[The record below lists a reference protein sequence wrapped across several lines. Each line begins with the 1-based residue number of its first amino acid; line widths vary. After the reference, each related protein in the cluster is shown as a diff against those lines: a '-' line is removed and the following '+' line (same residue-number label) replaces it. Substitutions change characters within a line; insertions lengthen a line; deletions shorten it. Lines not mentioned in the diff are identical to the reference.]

1 MQSHVC
7 DVGLHLWEWG
17 SQAFS
22 DLTNITQVGE
32 QDFEECLFPSMNT
45 VSGTCSLWVIIFI
58 YPFFVCACV
67 CVYVH
72 TCNLIIYV
80 GMWRSEIDIH
90 CLLFFETGSLIEP
103 TYHRLARPALCS
115 MIFQDQPVSSPRA
128 GVSIGAWLI
137 CLLHGCWDSELS
149 TPDLYSKHF
158 TLCYLPS
165 YLPIYLN
172 WYFYLVS
179 LV

>member
-1 MQSHVC
+1 MSC
-7 DVGLHLWEWG
+7 DVGLHLGEWG

-32 QDFEECLFPSMNT
+32 QYFEENLFPSMNT

-58 YPFFVCACV
+58 YPFFVCVYMYTHAYSLYMLV
-67 CVYVH
+67 CGGQRL
-72 TCNLIIYV
+72 TSTGFCFLRQ
-80 GMWRSEIDIH
+80 G
-90 CLLFFETGSLIEP
+90 LLLSLHI
-103 TYHRLARPALCS
+103 TDLARPTLCA
-115 MIFQDQPVSSPRA
+115 IVFQDLPVSSPRA
-128 GVSIGAWLI
+128 GVSTGAWLFW
-137 CLLHGCWDSELS
+137 LLHGCWDSELS
-149 TPDLYSKHF
+149 TPDLCSKHF